1 LASTRTAGPTAQR
14 LIALGTIGLA
24 CLAIALSA
32 FCAEA
37 GTPNLGGL
45 LTLLLAIGLAFAI
58 VQAYRFPLMLGSK
71 ATMTVTGI
79 PIYLTV
85 VLLPPALAGAAVGLG
100 TLGGELVGCR
110 ICNNPLRH
118 IVTHAARLGLV
129 AVLASSVA
137 HLGLGH
143 SPLLSAV
150 TLVGAGATLWL
161 GDFLTILLVLAP
173 LTGRP
178 PHMLFMTLVRTA
190 GAQEAMQ
197 YVMGLLGTLAVLQQI
212 WVMPLLLFPTG
223 LVFRALK
230 SAYEKQQDTRQFLEG
245 MADTVDLRDPYTGGH
260 SRRVAELSKG
270 LLREMSKHGAE
281 AALIVS
287 MARIH
292 DIGKVAVTDH
302 ILNKPGRL
310 TDEERSVMET
320 HSDRGA
326 DLLSRY
332 RDFAAGVAIVRHHH
346 ESWDGTG
353 YPHRLAGTNIPFGS
367 RVIAVADSYD
377 AMTTDRPYRA
387 GMPPRRAASIL
398 RDGRGIQWDASVVD
412 AFLRTIAGRL
422 EGPLEL
428 PLERVSPPAEKS
440 RETA

>member
-1 LASTRTAGPTAQR
+1 MATTRTAGPTAQR
-14 LIALGTIGLA
+14 LIALGTVGSA

-32 FCAEA
+32 YRA
-37 GTPNLGGL
+37 GVATPHLGDL
-45 LTLLLAIGLAFAI
+45 LPLLLAMGLAGCI
-58 VQAYRFPLMLGSK
+58 VQAYRSPLMLGGK
-71 ATMTVTGI
+71 ATIHVTSI
-79 PIYLTV
+79 PMYLAV

-100 TLGGELVGCR
+100 TLGGGLVGCR
-110 ICNNPLRH
+110 ICHNPLRH

-129 AVLASSVA
+129 VVLASGVA
-137 HLGLGH
+137 HLQLGH
-143 SPLLSAV
+143 TPLLSAV
-150 TLVGAGATLWL
+150 TLIGAGATLWL

-178 PHMLFMTLVRTA
+178 PHVLFMTLVRTA
-190 GAQEAMQ
+190 GAQEAVQ
-197 YVMGLLGTLAVLQQI
+197 YVMGLLGALAALQQI
-212 WVMPLLLFPTG
+212 WVMPLLLLPTG
-223 LVFRALK
+223 LVYRTLK
-230 SAYEKQQDTRQFLEG
+230 SAYEKQEDTRQFLEG

-260 SRRVAELSKG
+260 SRRVADLSEG
-270 LLREMSKHGAE
+270 ILREMSKHGAE
-281 AALIVS
+281 ATLIVS

-292 DIGKVAVTDH
+292 DIGKVAVSDH
-302 ILNKPGRL
+302 ILNKPGRF

-332 RDFAAGVAIVRHHH
+332 RDFAAGVEIVRHHH

-353 YPHRLAGTNIPFGS
+353 YPRRLAGTNIPFGS

-387 GMPPRRAASIL
+387 GMSPQRAASIL
-398 RDGRGIQWDASVVD
+398 RDGRGAQWDAVVVD
-412 AFLRTIAGRL
+412 AFLRTIAHRL

-428 PLERVSPPAEKS
+428 SLDRVSAPAEKS

>member
-1 LASTRTAGPTAQR
+1 
-14 LIALGTIGLA
+14 
-24 CLAIALSA
+24 
-32 FCAEA
+32 
-37 GTPNLGGL
+37 
-45 LTLLLAIGLAFAI
+45 
-58 VQAYRFPLMLGSK
+58 
-71 ATMTVTGI
+71 
-79 PIYLTV
+79 
-85 VLLPPALAGAAVGLG
+85 
-100 TLGGELVGCR
+100 
-110 ICNNPLRH
+110 
-118 IVTHAARLGLV
+118 
-129 AVLASSVA
+129 
-137 HLGLGH
+137 
-143 SPLLSAV
+143 
-150 TLVGAGATLWL
+150 
-161 GDFLTILLVLAP
+161 
-173 LTGRP
+173 
-178 PHMLFMTLVRTA
+178 MLFMTLVRTA

-292 DIGKVAVTDH
+292 DIGKAAVADH